1 MKVANL
7 IFQFA
12 TYVGVGYA
20 HTMRGHFDYLCGRLD
35 VGAFLYGINCGC
47 ERLMLYENEPTT
59 VVDEGVAGNAGF
71 LMIWLREATVND
83 HEFAVSFYGILA
95 VAYVYGYVAVD
106 DVAIVAYYVEGI
118 KDIVY
123 CSCTVLSRSSLIAI
137 G

>member
-20 HTMRGHFDYLCGRLD
+20 HTVRGHFDYLCGRLD
-35 VGAFLYGINCGC
+35 IGALLYGINCGC
-47 ERLMLYENEPTT
+47 ERLVLYENESTT

-71 LMIWLREATVND
+71 LMVWLRETTIND

-123 CSCTVLSRSSLIAI
+123 YLLVVA
-137 G
+137 